1 MRKKQ
6 EVAPLEQQP
15 IVQLNYVEEERLRL
29 QNFLQKLQ
37 KEPSVIEKTPDG
49 RANTVPISHI
59 EMTLDELYFG
69 MWSTEN
75 FKWQVISNEI
85 VGSLE
90 LVVTN
95 PVNNTQIR
103 RIGSASIQIM
113 VDAIPQEIKQDRE
126 KAKQWQLD
134 AQNKKA
140 NALDM
145 GFPKLKAECLK
156 NASQSLG
163 KVFGRD
169 INRKTSD
176 TFQPLVKKKL
186 EIKDQWT
193 IE

>member
-6 EVAPLEQQP
+6 EVVPQEQLP
-15 IVQLNYVEEERLRL
+15 NAQLTYVEEERMKL
-29 QNFLQKLQ
+29 QNFLQRLQ
-37 KEPSVIEKTPDG
+37 QEPSVIEKTPDG

-113 VDAIPQEIKQDRE
+113 VDAIPESIKNDKE
-126 KAKQWQLD
+126 KVKQWQFD
-134 AQNKKA
+134 ALNKKA

-176 TFQPLVKKKL
+176 TFRPLVKKKL

>member
-6 EVAPLEQQP
+6 EVKPQEQQP
-15 IVQLNYVEEERLRL
+15 IAQLTYVEEERMRL
-29 QNFLQKLQ
+29 QNFLQRLQ
-37 KEPSVIEKTPDG
+37 QEPSVIEKTPDG

-103 RIGSASIQIM
+103 RVGSASIQIM
-113 VDAIPQEIKQDRE
+113 VDAIPQEIKHDRE
-126 KAKQWQLD
+126 KMKQWQLD

-176 TFQPLVKKKL
+176 TFRPLVKKKL

>member
-1 MRKKQ
+1 
-6 EVAPLEQQP
+6 
-15 IVQLNYVEEERLRL
+15 
-29 QNFLQKLQ
+29 
-37 KEPSVIEKTPDG
+37 
-49 RANTVPISHI
+49 
-59 EMTLDELYFG
+59 
-69 MWSTEN
+69 
-75 FKWQVISNEI
+75 
-85 VGSLE
+85 
-90 LVVTN
+90 
-95 PVNNTQIR
+95 
-103 RIGSASIQIM
+103 M